1 MLVFSFIGTLLS
13 ITGYALV
20 SRLSSTTFQQKV
32 GLALRL
38 LSGIFFVIYG
48 WYLQD
53 FSFLILTVFYFCI
66 DSVNLYQ
73 RVRK

>member
-1 MLVFSFIGTLLS
+1 MLIFSFIATFLS
-13 ITGYALV
+13 ITGYVLV
-20 SRLSSTTFQQKV
+20 SRLSSTTFQQKI
-32 GLALRL
+32 GLTLRL

-48 WYLQD
+48 WHLQD
-53 FSFLILTVFYFCI
+53 FSFLILTMFYFCI